1 MRASP
6 HTAHNVT
13 DMIFHSVCQAIL
25 LLSRGVGRQLREN
38 THSHAHNLPPR
49 FLMLSLV
56 LTALAASENVT
67 YYFGSR

>member
-1 MRASP
+1 MCAKQFYYYL
-6 HTAHNVT
+6 A
-13 DMIFHSVCQAIL
+13 
-25 LLSRGVGRQLREN
+25 RGVGRQLREN